1 MENNEVQ
8 MQDPQTQD
16 PKSNQPYYKDIPIWQ
31 IIIVFAF
38 MLGILLYT
46 VIAIDGYIHVPL
58 IIAGAFAALVAKL
71 NGYSWGAME
80 KSIILNLRDSMQ
92 ALLILLTVGILIATW
107 IAGGIIQT
115 MIYYGLMILNPS
127 IFLIAATLLCA
138 VISLATGSSWT
149 TAGTVGIALIGI
161 ATALGISLPMTAG
174 AIISGAYFGD
184 KMSPLSD
191 STNLAAAMGGSNL
204 FDHIKHMLWTVTPSL
219 VITLILFGI
228 LGAGQG
234 GGSADMSSVTNLMAD
249 LKANF
254 FISPIL
260 FIPPLCVILL
270 VVFKIPA
277 LPGLFGGALLGLVC
291 ALVFQGASIGDMI
304 GITMYDGFVS
314 ETGNEMLDELLTRG
328 GLNSMFYSASLMI
341 SAMVVGGVLDA
352 SNMLRTICNKL
363 LKISKGDGSLV
374 LITIFSCIFINITS
388 ADQYVAIVLPGK
400 MFRAEFENRRLK
412 NVNLS
417 RILEDAGTVT
427 SPLVPWTTCGA
438 YMASTLG
445 VPVLAYLPFAFLCWI
460 NPIISAIYGFT
471 GISMKKMTEEEY
483 QDVLEKRKLDEAI
496 LAQESA

>member
-1 MENNEVQ
+1 M
-8 MQDPQTQD
+8 
-16 PKSNQPYYKDIPIWQ
+16 
-31 IIIVFAF
+31 FAF

-46 VIAIDGYIHVPL
+46 IVVLDGYIHVAL
-58 IIAGAFAALVAKL
+58 AIAGAFAAIIAKL
-71 NGYSWGAME
+71 NGYTWAAME
-80 KSIILNLRDSMQ
+80 KSIIMNLRDSMQ
-92 ALLILLTVGILIATW
+92 ALLILLTVGVLIATW

-115 MIYYGLMILNPS
+115 MIYYGLMILHPS
-127 IFLIAATLLCA
+127 IFLVASVLLCA

-161 ATALGISLPMTAG
+161 ATALDISLPMTAG

-204 FDHIKHMLWTVTPSL
+204 FDHVKHMLFTVTPSL
-219 VITLILFGI
+219 VITLVLFGI

-234 GGSADMSSVTNLMAD
+234 SGSADMSSVTSLMAD

-277 LPGLFGGALLGLVC
+277 LPGLFGGALLGVIC
-291 ALVFQGASIGDMI
+291 ACVFQGAHLGEMV
-304 GITMYDGFVS
+304 GYTMYSGFVS
-314 ETGNEMLDELLTRG
+314 ETGNEMLDALLTRG
-328 GLNSMFYSASLMI
+328 GLESMFYSASLMI

-352 SNMLRTICNKL
+352 SNMLRTIVGKL
-363 LKISKGDGSLV
+363 LKFSKKDGSLV
-374 LITIFSCIFINITS
+374 LVTIFSCIFINITA

-400 MFRAEFENRRLK
+400 MFRAEFENRKLK

-445 VPVLAYLPFAFLCWI
+445 VATLAYLPFAFLCI
-460 NPIISAIYGFT
+460 LNPIISAIYGFT
-471 GISMKKMTEEEY
+471 GFSMKKMSDEEY
-483 QDVLEKRKLDEAI
+483 DQVMKQRKLDEMM
-496 LAQESA
+496 LAQEA